1 MRSAAAAPMTI
12 APSWKS
18 PHTIVNP
25 AIAIT
30 SATAPV
36 YWLTG
41 REKSTRL
48 STQILMPMMPMRPY
62 RAVVT
67 PPSTPAGIELNT
79 APTTGESDS
88 RIAKT
93 PATQYAAVEYTR
105 VAAMTPMF
113 SPYVVVPEP
122 PKVPAS
128 TVAAP
133 SAMSAR
139 PVYWFTDDSVMVA
152 TPRTCPTFSAMSTS
166 TTGRNIAMTL
176 HVPGLP
182 NVGNAKVGR
191 PIHWP
196 SSTSLFT
203 AAKSTSPAM
212 SAAM

>member
-1 MRSAAAAPMTI
+1 MSSAAAAPMTI

-36 YWLTG
+36 YWFTG

-79 APTTGESDS
+79 APTTGDSDS

-105 VAAMTPMF
+105 VAAITPMF

-139 PVYWFTDDSVMVA
+139 PVYLLTEDSVMVA

-176 HVPGLP
+176 HVPGE
-182 NVGNAKVGR
+182 AKSASWNSGR
-191 PIHWP
+191 PTHGAL
-196 SSTSLFT
+196 ST
-203 AAKSTSPAM
+203 A
-212 SAAM
+212 